1 MTLNMDFRLC
11 FCAPDLHLGPLTWFK
26 IESAAA
32 ADKACGLRRQRNGDM
47 PQPSAFLLSPQPRAR
62 WMRFDT
68 AQLLK
73 RFFFC
78 ERALLVSQAAW
89 IPAIAPLEIKTTLA
103 RFIWLNAETAHA
115 LRNRV
120 FELRFPSRLLEEEGA
135 DHSLI
140 ELFSAIKDSP
150 SVPALLMSIG
160 KVLLPALR
168 DSYQA
173 YLQASDS
180 IADGPTHRFLSLALS
195 EKAEQISTFEVWTG
209 SALSR
214 NPELRED
221 AIAWTQGVANRLS
234 DVGGVGVG
242 PLAEATAIGPLPG
255 SKAYTIPDR
264 PARDPRCWPC
274 RFYWPDVVDPTY
286 PYGEGMQLQLR
297 SAISHLNEVWAIEA
311 GGIILSAFADV
322 LPWEWIHDS
331 ARWTYDESRHCR
343 MGYERLIAWGLDP
356 AEIPLGTY
364 IYESASSG
372 RSTEVALYFLGML
385 YFFETKNIR
394 HKPAR
399 AQLFHSYGDSLSEH
413 DMDFD
418 WADET
423 MHAGYG
429 KHWLRELL
437 AARDEDPAAYD
448 RVRERCQ
455 KLVNDYVSTATADE
469 LSEIKKVASTL
480 ISKAAHKS

>member
-1 MTLNMDFRLC
+1 M
-11 FCAPDLHLGPLTWFK
+11 
-26 IESAAA
+26 S
-32 ADKACGLRRQRNGDM
+32 Q
-47 PQPSAFLLSPQPRAR
+47 PQAFLSSPQPRAR
-62 WMRFDT
+62 WMRLDT

-78 ERALLVSQAAW
+78 ERSLLVSQAAW
-89 IPAIAPLEIKTTLA
+89 IPATAPLDIKTGLA
-103 RFIWLNAETAHA
+103 RFIWQSAETADA

-135 DHSLI
+135 DRALV
-140 ELFSAIKDSP
+140 ELFGAVKNSP
-150 SVPALLMSIG
+150 SVPAFLLSVG

-168 DSYQA
+168 DSFRE
-173 YLQASDS
+173 YLEASDA

-195 EKAEQISTFEVWTG
+195 EKAEQISAFEQWG
-209 SALSR
+209 ESELSR
-214 NPELRED
+214 NPELRES
-221 AIAWTQGVANRLS
+221 ASAWTEVVATRLS
-234 DVGGVGVG
+234 EVGGVGVG
-242 PLAEATAIGPLPG
+242 PSPSANATGPLTG
-255 SKAYTIPDR
+255 AKTYAVPDR
-264 PARDPRCWPC
+264 PARDPRFWPC

-311 GGIILSAFADV
+311 GGVILSAFADV
-322 LPWEWIHDS
+322 LPWEWIHNS

-343 MGYERLIAWGLDP
+343 MGYERLMAWGVDP

-364 IYESASSG
+364 IYECASG
-372 RSTEVALYFLGML
+372 EDPIYRLGML
-385 YFFETKNIR
+385 YFFETKNIK

-399 AQLFHSYGDSLSEH
+399 AQLFHAYGDTASEH

-429 KHWLRELL
+429 KHWLKELL
-437 AARDEDPAAYD
+437 AVRGQDPAAYD
-448 RVRERCQ
+448 RIRERCE
-455 KLVNDYVSTATADE
+455 KLVSDYVSNATAQEVAD
-469 LSEIKKVASTL
+469 IKKVASAL
-480 ISKAAHKS
+480 LAKAAGM